1 MIWLIW
7 CVYIYII
14 LYYRYV
20 YVCIYGFAGEAIP
33 IYPTIPLDC
42 HHLHK
47 TTMQSLYCW
56 TNPYIIPIVP
66 ISYYIIESMIV
77 IEVETKIHGLWT
89 KGPPASPRK
98 LPADKRGPAP
108 PFGTSGAAPSRR
120 CTSPLRTGSQPWLTQ
135 NGPETNP
142 CCVVF
147 LDLVKWQ
154 VLTNC
159 NANPALII

>member
-1 MIWLIW
+1 M
-7 CVYIYII
+7 
-14 LYYRYV
+14 YV
-20 YVCIYGFAGEAIP
+20 YMALRERRFQSIP
-33 IYPTIPLDC
+33 QFHWIVIIFIKPQCNLTRYTPP
-42 HHLHK
+42 
-47 TTMQSLYCW
+47 LYCW

-66 ISYYIIESMIV
+66 VSYYIIESMIV
-77 IEVETKIHGLWT
+77 IEVETKIYGLWT

-120 CTSPLRTGSQPWLTQ
+120 CTSPLRTGSQPWLTR

-142 CCVVF
+142 CCVFF